1 MQLAKKAGT
10 NPRALAELLVPRLAE
25 LDGVD
30 SVEIAGPGFLNFRL
44 SAASAGEL
52 AHHRRAG
59 RPDGRNWTAHGRS

>member
-52 AHHRRAG
+52 ARTIVEAG
-59 RPDGRNWTAHGRS
+59 GGLRPQ